1 MKVSLQLFVDGQQV
15 ELFEDESITLTQ
27 SIQDVRDIAK
37 IFTEF
42 TRQFSV
48 PASKNNNRVF
58 QHFYNQDIVDGL
70 DARQKIDA
78 VLYLNYQ
85 LFKIGKIKLKGATL
99 KNNKPHTYRIVFFG
113 NTVNLKDLVANTNIG
128 SLNLLREF
136 TFQYNSTNIKSALNT
151 PIDITVDD
159 EVFKDAIVFPII
171 THTQRLI
178 YNSASTAANTTTLAN
193 VYYSGNNHGLELGQL
208 KPALNVYAIIRAI
221 EKQYFKPQGY
231 SFSTD
236 FFYDL
241 NPNLSGLYMWL
252 HNKSGELFQDQKKIE
267 SFTNYTHIS
276 GLTTVVNVDTNSF
289 ESPSRNAGKKE
300 RERDRRLSFKVT
312 PSGSQK
318 YTIYLYKDG
327 EIFKTYENLSGTQT
341 DIESALILPKGIYS
355 FAITSSGSGTF
366 TLEARVAFQRKV
378 FGVGTTTVSRN
389 FSCTATVGTDVTLDF
404 ERYIP
409 EMPIMDFLTGIFK
422 MFNLTAFIQNDKTI
436 KIQTLDDFYASSA
449 NSYDITKDLDKE
461 SSMVDTV
468 MPYRQIS
475 FDYQGRESFFSINH
489 ERQFYKNWGSVDYD
503 ATQHPSPPDNVL
515 DGSVYK
521 IEIPFEHHKFEKLLN
536 VNGGAETN
544 IQWGWSVDDSQSPY
558 LGKPLLFY
566 PVLSSGTALS
576 VIDLEGSVSSMSS
589 YFIPSNSINLTKE
602 KTVDGKTVDSS
613 DNIHFNGE
621 VNEFALVPF
630 ETTLF
635 EKYYKTYIEEVFDL
649 NRRLTKVKA
658 YLPYGTL
665 LNLSLADIIIIFNR
679 KYKINKITTNFETL
693 VSNLELIN
701 THKEITGIIPSR
713 FLKNEVQEDL
723 DGRTSCELTADR
735 TNISADIG
743 SITADQQCNFEGL
756 NIISAGE
763 AIPQTEQPK
772 NNPVQQIQG
781 EALVVTPPTLIYQTP
796 TSATSSV
803 VYMKFKVSALGS
815 IGNLSK
821 IDEYG
826 FFFSTNARNDVEQ
839 FTGATAIESLKGA
852 SNVTYIPFTPS
863 QTDKFTAGKEVQHS
877 VTGLS
882 NSYVYYRFYGRTNT
896 DSSYDTGDFLS
907 PTFVGHTAQT
917 ITLTSTTDVREYTKD
932 ATTEVVD
939 IRITHGDGTVVDL
952 RNLTGEGATFYSK
965 TVPVVVAGSSGT
977 FTQTKTNQYFGGFLG
992 YFSNVKIGVNAKH
1005 ILPSKRTG
1013 YSATSRDTAES
1024 DAKLNKNTAP
1034 DLIFSNRTS
1043 SSQFVFP
1050 LRAEG
1055 FSLYTVS
1062 NVLNTASA
1070 SGITLASD
1078 GFYAY
1083 FGFASDGDYSRS
1095 TGVSARVVNGIITE
1109 KQLFY

>member
-58 QHFYNQDIVDGL
+58 KHFYNQDIIDGL

-85 LFKIGKIKLKGATL
+85 LFKIGKIKLKGVTL
-99 KNNKPHTYRIVFFG
+99 KNNKPHTYRVVFFG
-113 NTVNLKDLVANTNIG
+113 NTVNLKDLVAKTNIG

-151 PIDITVDD
+151 PVDITVDG
-159 EVFKDAIVFPII
+159 EVFKDAIVFPLI

-178 YNSASTAANTTTLAN
+178 YNSASTAANTTSLAN
-193 VYYSGNNHGLELGQL
+193 VYYSGSSHGLELGQL
-208 KPALNVYAIIRAI
+208 KPALNVYAIIKAI
-221 EKQYFKPQGY
+221 EQQYFKPKGY

-252 HNKSGELFQDQKKIE
+252 HSKSGGLFEDQNKIE
-267 SFTNYTHIS
+267 SFTNYTHIR
-276 GLTTVVNVDTNSF
+276 GLTTVVNVDPNSF
-289 ESPSRNAGKKE
+289 ESPSRNAGSTEKK
-300 RERDRRLSFKVT
+300 RERRMSFQVA

-318 YTIYLYKDG
+318 YTVYLYKDG
-327 EIFKTYENLSGTQT
+327 EIFKTYEDLSGTQT
-341 DIESALILPKGIYS
+341 DIESALILDKGIYS
-355 FAITSSGSGTF
+355 FAITSSASGTF
-366 TLEARVAFQRKV
+366 TLKARVAFQRKV
-378 FGVGTTTVSRN
+378 LGVGTTSVSRD
-389 FSCTATVGTDVTLDF
+389 FSCTASVGTDVTMDF

-409 EMPIMDFLTGIFK
+409 EMPIMDLLTGIFK

-436 KIQTLDDFYASSA
+436 KITTLDDFYASSA
-449 NSYDITKDLDKE
+449 NSYDITLDLDKK

-521 IEIPFEHHKFEKLLN
+521 IEIPFEHHKFEKLFN
-536 VNGGAETN
+536 INGSAQTN
-544 IQWGWSVDDSQSPY
+544 IQWGWSVDDSQDPY
-558 LGKPLLFY
+558 IGKPLLFY

-589 YFIPSNSINLTKE
+589 YFVPSNSINLTKE

-635 EKYYKTYIEEVFDL
+635 DKYYKTYIEEVFDL

-701 THKEITGIIPSR
+701 THKETTGIIPSR
-713 FLKNEVQEDL
+713 FLTNEAIPQPS
-723 DGRTSCELTADR
+723 GRVSCELTADR
-735 TNISADIG
+735 TNIRADIG
-743 SITADQQCNFEGL
+743 SIRADAQCNVEGL
-756 NIISAGE
+756 SLISAGE
-763 AIPQTEQPK
+763 AIPQSEHPQNT
-772 NNPVQQIQG
+772 PVQEIQG
-781 EALVVTPPTLIYQTP
+781 EALIVTPPKLIYQTP
-796 TSATSSV
+796 TTATSSI
-803 VYMKFKVSALGS
+803 VYMNFKVNTLGS
-815 IGNLSK
+815 IGSLSQ
-821 IDEYG
+821 IAEYG
-826 FFFSTNARNDVEQ
+826 FFYSTNARNDVEQ

-863 QTDKFTAGKEVQHS
+863 QADKFTAGREVQHS

-896 DSSYDTGDFLS
+896 DTSYDTGDFLS
-907 PTFVGHTAQT
+907 PTFVEHTAQSFS
-917 ITLTSTTDVREYTKD
+917 LTATTDTREYTKN
-932 ATTEVVD
+932 TTTDNVD
-939 IRITHGDGTVVDL
+939 IRITHADGTVVDL
-952 RNLTGEGATFYSK
+952 QDVTGHATQFYSK
-965 TVPVVVAGSSGT
+965 TVPVVVSGNTGT
-977 FTQTKTNQYFGGFLG
+977 FTQTRTNT
-992 YFSNVKIGVNAKH
+992 YFSGFVGESSSTYTGFSALRVTPN
-1005 ILPSKRTG
+1005 SRTG
-1013 YSATSRDTAES
+1013 YNATSRDTAES

-1034 DLIFSNRTS
+1034 HLFFSNRTS
-1043 SSQFVFP
+1043 SSQYIFP
-1050 LRAEG
+1050 FRSEG
-1055 FSLYTVS
+1055 FSLYTNS

-1070 SGITLASD
+1070 SGITIADD

-1083 FGFASDGDYSRS
+1083 YGFASDGSYSRS
-1095 TGVSARVVNGIITE
+1095 TGVSVRVVNGIITE

>member
-113 NTVNLKDLVANTNIG
+113 NTVNLKDLVAKTNIG
-128 SLNLLREF
+128 SLNLLRDF

-151 PIDITVDD
+151 PVDITVDG
-159 EVFKDAIVFPII
+159 EVFKDAIVFPVI

-178 YNSASTAANTTTLAN
+178 YNSASTAANTTSLAN
-193 VYYSGNNHGLELGQL
+193 VYYSGNTHGLELGQL

-221 EKQYFKPQGY
+221 EIQYFKPKGY

-252 HNKSGELFQDQKKIE
+252 HNKAGELFQDQNKIE
-267 SFTNYTHIS
+267 SFTNYTHIR
-276 GLTTVVNVDTNSF
+276 GLTTVVNVDPNSF
-289 ESPSRNAGKKE
+289 ESPSRNAGRLEKK
-300 RERDRRLSFKVT
+300 RDRRMSFEVT
-312 PSGSQK
+312 PSGSQT
-318 YTIYLYKDG
+318 YTVYLYKDG

-355 FAITSSGSGTF
+355 FAISSSGSGTF
-366 TLEARVAFQRKV
+366 TLKARVAFQRKIV
-378 FGVGTTTVSRN
+378 GLGTTTASRN

-409 EMPIMDFLTGIFK
+409 EMPIMDFLTAIFK

-436 KIQTLDDFYASSA
+436 KITTLDDFYASSA
-449 NSYDITKDLDKE
+449 NSYDITLDLDKK

-515 DGSVYK
+515 DGTVYK

-544 IQWGWSVDDSQSPY
+544 IQWGWSVDDSQAPY

-576 VIDLEGSVSSMSS
+576 VVDLEGSVSSMSS

-630 ETTLF
+630 EKTLF
-635 EKYYKTYIEEVFDL
+635 DKYYKTYIEEVFDL
-649 NRRLTKVKA
+649 NRRLTKVTA
-658 YLPYGTL
+658 HLSYGTL

-701 THKEITGIIPSR
+701 THKETTGIIPSR
-713 FLKNEVQEDL
+713 FLKNEAEIQPS
-723 DGRTSCELTADR
+723 GRVACELTADT
-735 TNISADIG
+735 TNIRADIG
-743 SITADQQCNFEGL
+743 SITADQQCNIDGL

-772 NNPVQQIQG
+772 NTPVQQIQG
-781 EALVVTPPTLIYQTP
+781 ESLAVTSPTLIYQTP

-803 VYMKFKVSALGS
+803 VYMKFKVNTLGA
-815 IGNLSK
+815 IGNLSQ
-821 IDEYG
+821 IAEYG
-826 FFFSTNARNDVEQ
+826 FFYSTNARNDVEQ

-852 SNVTYIPFTPS
+852 SNVNYIPFTPS
-863 QTDKFTAGKEVQHS
+863 QADKFTAGKEVQHS

-907 PTFVGHTAQT
+907 PTFVEHTAQSFS
-917 ITLTSTTDVREYTKD
+917 LTATSDTREYTKD
-932 ATTEVVD
+932 STSDNVD
-939 IRITHGDGTVVDL
+939 IRITHADGTVVDL
-952 RNLTGEGATFYSK
+952 QNITGHATSFYSK
-965 TVPVVVAGSSGT
+965 TVPVVVSGNTGT
-977 FTQTKTNQYFGGFLG
+977 FTQIRTNI
-992 YFSNVKIGVNAKH
+992 YFSGFIGESNITYAGFSSLRV
-1005 ILPSKRTG
+1005 SVGRRTG

-1024 DAKLNKNTAP
+1024 DAKLNKITAP
-1034 DLIFSNRTS
+1034 ELFFSNRTS
-1043 SSQFVFP
+1043 SSQFIFP
-1050 LRAEG
+1050 FRAEG
-1055 FSLYTVS
+1055 FSVYTTT
-1062 NVLNTASA
+1062 NVLNTAAA

-1083 FGFASDGDYSRS
+1083 FGFASDGSYSRS
-1095 TGVSARVVNGIITE
+1095 TGVSVRVVNGIITE